1 MSFLNTKQIS
11 AIDLLVSITIY
22 AFEDS
27 LLTSA
32 LPEGLTLDVDHR
44 VLTQCIH
51 NTLQQNPNLTPIRL
65 AETLS

>member
-11 AIDLLVSITIY
+11 VIDVLVSITIY
-22 AFEDS
+22 TFEDS

-32 LPEGLTLDVDHR
+32 LPKGLTLDVDHR
-44 VLTQCIH
+44 VPTQWIKD
-51 NTLQQNPNLTPIRL
+51 TLQQNPNLTPKRL

>member
-11 AIDLLVSITIY
+11 AIDLLVSMTIY

-32 LPEGLTLDVDHR
+32 LPKELTLDVDHR
-44 VLTQCIH
+44 VPTQCIH
-51 NTLQQNPNLTPIRL
+51 NALQQKSKFDT
-65 AETLS
+65 